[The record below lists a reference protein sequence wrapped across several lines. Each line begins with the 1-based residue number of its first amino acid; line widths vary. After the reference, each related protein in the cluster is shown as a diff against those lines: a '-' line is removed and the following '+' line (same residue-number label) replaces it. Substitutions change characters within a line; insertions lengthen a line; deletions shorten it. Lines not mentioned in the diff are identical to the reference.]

1 MNEKNF
7 GSQGVD
13 AQAEND
19 DIIITIRLLVKGN
32 KVGTIIGKGGDRI
45 TAMRKESGCTIKI
58 QGCDQDVE
66 QIVSI
71 SGSLSGVVKAMHT
84 VALYNEESNNK
95 DTTNSRASKF
105 PATVHIVVPAIQCG
119 AIIGTGGFR
128 IKEIR
133 EQTGCMVKI
142 GREHLPRSTEKLITL
157 SGTPEVIR
165 LTIERICQVMISES
179 TPNNTRCIPYTPA
192 TFGPS
197 PVFGG
202 GATEQPFQSLGYGYG
217 AGGPGAPPAVQQ
229 GYGSNYGYGQGAPAI
244 AAQPGAPDAHQ
255 MMGPLGPINPVELLA
270 QTDTSFFKNKINN
283 VKLQDGQTEFH
294 IPKEMMGSVIG
305 QRGSII
311 KEIRALTTPDI
322 KIHEQEEGVAYRKLH
337 IAGGADVIERVNL
350 LLHVCVNVYHEA
362 RDKIGNVNMLQAVQ
376 YGQAMKHKQEP
387 EVHTQYNM
395 PFQKAPQG
403 MPFTAENPGYSG
415 QFGGYPAAGQAGTGY
430 GGGAKKRPFH
440 EPNSSSVSGY
450 GVETPPQQ
458 KREKFLNF
466 Q

>member
-1 MNEKNF
+1 MNDKSFDN
-7 GSQGVD
+7 GVD
-13 AQAEND
+13 TQAEND

-84 VALYNEESNNK
+84 VAVYNEESNNK

-105 PATVHIVVPAIQCG
+105 PATIHIVVPAIQCG

-165 LTIERICQVMISES
+165 VTIEKICQVMISES

-202 GATEQPFQSLGYGYG
+202 DQQPFQSLGYGYG
-217 AGGPGAPPAVQQ
+217 TAQSGPPAVQQ
-229 GYGSNYGYGQGAPAI
+229 GSYGGGQYGGYGHGAPAHAI
-244 AAQPGAPDAHQ
+244 TAPPTQEPQQ

-270 QTDTSFFKNKINN
+270 NTDTSFFKNKIQNT
-283 VKLQDGQTEFH
+283 KLQDGQTEFH

-322 KIHEQEEGVAYRKLH
+322 KIHEQEEGVTFRKLH
-337 IAGGADVIERVNL
+337 IAGGPDVIERVNL
-350 LLHVCVNVYHEA
+350 LLHICVNVYHES
-362 RDKIGNVNMLQAVQ
+362 RDKIGNMNMLQAVQ

-387 EVHTQYNM
+387 EVHANYTM

-415 QFGGYPAAGQAGTGY
+415 QFGGHPPAHNGY

-440 EPNSSSVSGY
+440 EPNSSSSVPY

-458 KREKFLNF
+458 KREKFLQF